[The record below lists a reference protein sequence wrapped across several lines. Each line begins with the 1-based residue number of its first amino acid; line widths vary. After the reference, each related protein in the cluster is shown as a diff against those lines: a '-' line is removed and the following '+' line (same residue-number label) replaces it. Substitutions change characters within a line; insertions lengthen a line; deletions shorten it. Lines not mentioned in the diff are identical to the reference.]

1 MIDNFNE
8 NIAEVKNSNQA
19 IQVKKFDNS
28 LFGEIRTIIFNDKNE
43 PWFVL
48 NEICKILGYKNPRET
63 KAKHLREK
71 DCKEV
76 RPEMGRCSE
85 LSFLWESEFDGKT
98 KTLINENGL
107 YRLIMRS
114 KKPSAALFQD
124 WVTDEVL
131 PMIRKTGM
139 YATEN
144 TLDKLMSGDV
154 DTISALLEGYKKAAL
169 ELKQANAKIEEDRP
183 KVEFHDAVRNTDNTI
198 LLRDFVNILNI
209 KGFGEKKLFKY
220 LRDKKIIQSNK
231 SSKNLPYKEFIDAGY
246 FEVSE
251 TVVDRGERSFTV
263 RTPRITGKGQTWLTK
278 KILNDPDVLEY

>member
-1 MIDNFNE
+1 MKDINLNLV
-8 NIAEVKNSNQA
+8 AEAKKSNQA
-19 IQVKKFDNS
+19 TQTEKFVNP
-28 LFGEIRTIIFNDKNE
+28 LFGEIRTIIFDNDKNE

-48 NEICKILGYKNPRET
+48 NEICKILGYGNPRQVKES
-63 KAKHLREK
+63 HLREK
-71 DCKEV
+71 DVQKLDTLET
-76 RPEMGRCSE
+76 
-85 LSFLWESEFDGKT
+85 DGGMQQT
-98 KTLINENGL
+98 TLINENGL

-114 KKPSAALFQD
+114 KKPNAEAFQD

-154 DTISALLEGYKKAAL
+154 DTITTLLEGYKKAAL
-169 ELKQANAKIEEDRP
+169 ELKQANTKIEEDRP

-198 LLRDFVNILNI
+198 LIRDFVNILNI
-209 KGFGEKKLFKY
+209 KGFGEKKLFQY

-231 SSKNLPYKEFIDAGY
+231 SSKNLPYKEYIDDGY

-251 TVVDRGERSFTV
+251 NVIPRGERSFTV

-278 KILNDPDVLEY
+278 KLLNDPDVLEY